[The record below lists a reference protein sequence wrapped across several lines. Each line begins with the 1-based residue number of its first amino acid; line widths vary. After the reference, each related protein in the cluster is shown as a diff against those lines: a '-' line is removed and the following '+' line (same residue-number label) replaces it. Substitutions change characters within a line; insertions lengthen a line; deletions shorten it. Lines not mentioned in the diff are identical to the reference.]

1 MAQLYW
7 PETAPIVRHSTSQL
21 ESYPRSS
28 SVNIL
33 RTPIYRKSAEVFQMN
48 ELHEQTTKL
57 LGTSSARDLEPVY
70 DGLSALDEVL
80 LDKMIETDLIS
91 PN

>member
-1 MAQLYW
+1 
-7 PETAPIVRHSTSQL
+7 
-21 ESYPRSS
+21 
-28 SVNIL
+28 
-33 RTPIYRKSAEVFQMN
+33 MN
-48 ELHEQTTKL
+48 ESHEQTTKL